1 MKKTHLRRGIS
12 MLAIALFLSLIASC
26 EKDFTDI
33 GSEII
38 NNSKFSTNDITL
50 EVEVIT
56 GQDQDI
62 EAVRADNIQLGV
74 LGQYLLGVYN
84 NENYEK
90 IEASIVSQIGIT
102 TSLEVADLE
111 DYTNVTELVTQ
122 IDTIFLKLPYQ
133 ATASSDGTLEI
144 DSVIGNPEVA
154 FNLNVYRISTFL
166 NRLNPSNPAQNNSYQ
181 SNYVYNKVPG
191 ELNAQ
196 SDFEFKPNKNDT
208 SIVIKRRANGAIY
221 GRDTIKYTAGSNS
234 TTPIPFARIPL
245 KEDLM
250 KSILLDEYQGP
261 NFSSQDAFNEYFRGI
276 LLEAS
281 GDDGSLISFDFSN
294 SNTLLSPSIEV
305 YYTNIISHDAGIDTV
320 KVNHS
325 FPLSIIVNNRSTL
338 VTNSI
343 YKMTPRVASSVN
355 NFPIQGTAGSTGL
368 IQLFGPDNNG
378 NNIPDEIEE
387 LRTRDWLINDASLT
401 FYVDQDASRNDS
413 VPYRLFLYKEGEIN
427 LTTVSSQID
436 DAFLPNDKNGRSP
449 LGGYLEQVD
458 DEPDKYT
465 FNITRYVSR
474 LLRGETNYVPP
485 LVLKVYNPTDTPTNS
500 IDTIVDT
507 YNWNPKGVMLLNN
520 LLQNGDRRPQLKISY
535 SEKLTD

>member
-1 MKKTHLRRGIS
+1 MKKTLLRRGIS

-38 NNSKFSTNDITL
+38 DNSKFSTSDITF
-50 EVEVIT
+50 EVEVT
-56 GQDQDI
+56 GQDI
-62 EAVRADNIQLGV
+62 ETVRADNIQLGV

-111 DYTNVTELVTQ
+111 DYTNVTEVVTQ

-181 SNYVYNKVPG
+181 SNYDYNEVPG

-208 SIVIKRRANGAIY
+208 AIVIKRKANGVVY
-221 GRDTIKYTAGSNS
+221 DKDTVKYTANS
-234 TTPIPFARIPL
+234 SSTVPIPFARIPL

-325 FPLSIIVNNRSTL
+325 FPLSGIR
-338 VTNSI
+338 NSI
-343 YKMTPRVASSVN
+343 YNMTPRVASSVN
-355 NFPIQGTAGSTGL
+355 NFPIQGTAGSRGL

-427 LTTVSSQID
+427 STTVSSQID
-436 DAFLPNDKNGRSP
+436 DAFLPNNNNGRSS

-474 LLRGETNYVPP
+474 LLRGETNYAPP
-485 LVLKVYNPTDTPTNS
+485 LVLKVYNPTDTPTTS

-507 YNWNPKGVMLLNN
+507 YNWNPKGVILLNN
-520 LLQNGDRRPQLKISY
+520 LLQNGGRRPQLKISY